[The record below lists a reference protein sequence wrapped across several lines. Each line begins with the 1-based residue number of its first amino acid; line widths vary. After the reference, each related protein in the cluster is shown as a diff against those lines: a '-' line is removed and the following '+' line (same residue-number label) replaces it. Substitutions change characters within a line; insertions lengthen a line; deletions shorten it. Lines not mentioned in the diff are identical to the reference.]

1 LVKAVRTVLQMT
13 TSSFELIN
21 SFALPIEG
29 MAEAMDWSVDD
40 IVVIDVVEDYDVMI
54 EWVVSCLFF

>member
-13 TSSFELIN
+13 TSSFELIK

-40 IVVIDVVEDYDVMI
+40 MVVIDVVEDYDVMI
-54 EWVVSCLFF
+54 E